1 MCRTQPKDKD
11 SNLFNWG
18 GGFPNPDPTFV
29 TKNRFGSYLIYVDKK
44 YTFQFFC
51 RHKSQYNWY
60 INTVILQE
68 KKFDVQTGSD
78 QNLKRIEIRP
88 KFENRIEIRLL
99 FENRVRIR
107 PKQPDPKL
115 WLQLPMSFTRYIQKK
130 THLNE
135 NFFWHL
141 LDLVLQLAPL
151 RLQTVYVRLNVGQ
164 SQKLLITYLMCI
176 VYYTNATNLTTKMYS
191 TFLHY
196 QFKWNFGPI

>member
-1 MCRTQPKDKD
+1 MTKIQIF
-11 SNLFNWG
+11 FNWG
-18 GGFPNPDPTFV
+18 CGSGGLFPNPDPTFV

-44 YTFQFFC
+44 FTYQFFC

-88 KFENRIEIRLL
+88 KFDNRIEIRLL

-130 THLNE
+130 
-135 NFFWHL
+135 
-141 LDLVLQLAPL
+141 
-151 RLQTVYVRLNVGQ
+151 
-164 SQKLLITYLMCI
+164 
-176 VYYTNATNLTTKMYS
+176 LTWMR
-191 TFLHY
+191 TFLDICLTLS
-196 QFKWNFGPI
+196 FNSPRSDSRLSMSA